1 MKIMKFFGPSLGS
14 SIRLLHAAYIVRDYF
29 QKEKCIV
36 VVTSFEGIEDS
47 LLEISQQYSQNPS
60 NALSRLM
67 KIYQYHYDLAEDFK
81 FTQAENNIFEKR
93 LKSFFEQFIQERAKN
108 KISNHKDMISLK
120 DNLSTLLFVTALERS
135 GMKAQAVD
143 TSLAFDTDNLSSDS
157 IEAMYET
164 IKKGE
169 NIVAPFLKENIVPVM
184 SEITNF
190 KKHANKISQNDED
203 IDSMKVLAY
212 LTDADDLVLWKE
224 KYERENLIQ
233 KKFIRINKEKIQ
245 TKKKELIIWIKNI
258 FSPKQRGYKI
268 GHLSL

>member
-190 KKHANKISQNDED
+190 KKHA
-203 IDSMKVLAY
+203 
-212 LTDADDLVLWKE
+212 DDLVLWKE